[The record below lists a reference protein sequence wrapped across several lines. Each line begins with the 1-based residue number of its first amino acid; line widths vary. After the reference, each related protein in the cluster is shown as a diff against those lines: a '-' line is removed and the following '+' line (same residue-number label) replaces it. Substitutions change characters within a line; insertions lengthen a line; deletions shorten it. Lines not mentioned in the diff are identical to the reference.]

1 MKSYGEW
8 NCSTLDI
15 QVSGNDFTSLYSQ
28 IMLWIL
34 LKPVLFVYKIIKIF
48 INVVGRTFI
57 SNMKRHSYSAFYF
70 GVNFFAISWMQD
82 VIIKSAVSSA
92 AELLTI
98 CSFAMEANEH
108 VNTNKKY

>member
-1 MKSYGEW
+1 
-8 NCSTLDI
+8 LDI

-34 LKPVLFVYKIIKIF
+34 LKPVLFIYQIIKIF

-82 VIIKSAVSSA
+82 VIIKRAVSSA

-98 CSFAMEANEH
+98 CSFAMEANKH